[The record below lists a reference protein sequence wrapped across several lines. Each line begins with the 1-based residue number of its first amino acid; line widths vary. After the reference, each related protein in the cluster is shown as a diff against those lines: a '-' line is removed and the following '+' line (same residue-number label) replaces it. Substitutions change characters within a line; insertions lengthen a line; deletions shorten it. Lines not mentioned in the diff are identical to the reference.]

1 MLVQRTSDPVDV
13 TPGAAPVAR
22 VRRDRFRQ
30 RRIRVAFCLD
40 NLGIGGTELNAVRT
54 AEHIDARRIDLRLV
68 TLQASGPLRAR
79 FEAAGVPVVPFPIDG
94 LLGASAIRA
103 GRRLAR
109 YLRESEI
116 DIIHCHDI
124 YTNVFVAPLA
134 RIAGVRAVICSRRW
148 WQSLPDAKYRIANH
162 LAYRS
167 STRVLANSPAVA
179 RSLRDGGIAASRVVV
194 VPNFV
199 DERAFAPLSGAVRA
213 SMRDALGL
221 PPDALVVGCIARLVP
236 VKDHAALLQAI
247 APLLPRHPSLRLV
260 LVGDGPCRDA
270 LEAQATLLGIRAH
283 VHFAGLVHG
292 DVNMHAMFDV
302 SVLPSLSEGFPNS
315 VVEAMA
321 AGCPVVATDVG
332 GIPDAV
338 VDGKTGYLVPARS
351 PARLSG
357 ALALLLE
364 DRELRARMGLAG
376 QLRAREGFHV
386 SSVVP
391 ALEGLYHELAGASA

>member
-1 MLVQRTSDPVDV
+1 MLQRTRDV
-13 TPGAAPVAR
+13 AGFIPVAEAIAHSAR
-22 VRRDRFRQ
+22 ERSRA

-54 AEHIDARRIDLRLV
+54 AEQIDSRRIDLRLV

-94 LLGASAIRA
+94 LLGASAIRE

-109 YLRESEI
+109 YLRESKI
-116 DIIHCHDI
+116 DIVHCHDI

-134 RIAGVRAVICSRRW
+134 RIAGVPAVICSRRW

-162 LAYRS
+162 LAYRT

-179 RSLRDGGIAASRVVV
+179 RSLRDDGISDSRVVTV
-194 VPNFV
+194 SNFV
-199 DERAFAPLSGAVRA
+199 DEKAFAPVSSADRA
-213 SMRDALGL
+213 SMRRALEI
-221 PPDALVVGCIARLVP
+221 PHDALVIGCVARLVP
-236 VKDHAALLQAI
+236 IKDHATLLEAI
-247 APLLPRHPSLRLV
+247 ASLVPRHPSLRLA
-260 LVGDGPCRDA
+260 LIGDGPCRGD
-270 LEAQATLLGIRAH
+270 LETQAARLGIRTQ
-283 VHFAGLVHG
+283 VIFAGLVHG
-292 DVNMHAMFDV
+292 DVNMHAMFDI
-302 SVLPSLSEGFPNS
+302 SVLPSISEGFPNS

-338 VDGKTGYLVPARS
+338 IDGETGYLVPSRS
-351 PARLSG
+351 PARLAG
-357 ALALLLE
+357 AIALLVE
-364 DRELRARMGLAG
+364 DAELRERMGLAG
-376 QLRAREGFHV
+376 KARARERFHV

-391 ALEGLYHELAGASA
+391 GLEALYRELAGVSA